1 MNDLHIGRDLAPDP
15 LPISRLTLTK
25 YTGEMKVLENV
36 RSEQEKSGAEM
47 QRWLLHTP
55 ISERKG
61 LFSVK
66 QNVKIKQIQNIRLTT
81 ANKNYLTLIT
91 YLL

>member
-36 RSEQEKSGAEM
+36 RSEQEKQDM
-47 QRWLLHTP
+47 QQWLLHTP

-66 QNVKIKQIQNIRLTT
+66 QNEKIKQVQNIRLTT
-81 ANKNYLTLIT
+81 ANKNYLNLIT